1 MWEKNNGTTKYDKS
15 TVKFDVGTT
24 QCNDETI
31 KYEKTNYGKLWYH
44 WMWQKYG
51 HMWNYFSKFLGFG
64 GITVIFLGS
73 KHI

>member
-44 WMWQKYG
+44 WM
-51 HMWNYFSKFLGFG
+51 
-64 GITVIFLGS
+64 
-73 KHI
+73 